1 MNAISVIAPYKHHG
15 MWVFD
20 DPRVGLV
27 QEPFVAGADTMIDR
41 VVADIPDA
49 ERGFT
54 LIFSPALRSPDT
66 NIGLIGSVKKAVAT
80 GTIQRTWAWKAGSAQ
95 PCSGTSKRR
104 QSSYLSKRSPPGS
117 AASRV
122 QPRRRGRF
130 RRAWPRLVIFIK
142 YPTARDETE
151 GRRRAGL
158 HSGIGPN
165 EIELSNADRRALRAD
180 RRGAF

>member
-1 MNAISVIAPYKHHG
+1 MNAINVIAPYKHHG

-20 DPRVGLV
+20 DSRVGLV
-27 QEPFVAGADTMIDR
+27 KEPFVAGADTMIDR

-80 GTIQRTWAWKAGSAQ
+80 GTMQRTWAWKAGSAQ

-104 QSSYLSKRSPPGS
+104 QSSYLSKRSLPGS
-117 AASRV
+117 PA
-122 QPRRRGRF
+122 
-130 RRAWPRLVIFIK
+130 
-142 YPTARDETE
+142 
-151 GRRRAGL
+151 
-158 HSGIGPN
+158 
-165 EIELSNADRRALRAD
+165 
-180 RRGAF
+180 